1 MRNHSS
7 LFLVVLALLMDGVSV
22 AVTDDVKPVS
32 VMKGDSVILNTG
44 VSELQSDDTIE
55 WIFGDKLIIAK
66 IEGKNKISIN
76 AFRDRLELD
85 SENGSL
91 TIKDITNEQEGLY
104 KVDIRGRYETSKRFN
119 VTVRDVVESVSVLE
133 GDTVTLHTGVTKKQR
148 DDQILWKFK
157 DQVINTDRLNGPD
170 ARWSNIDLNDQTG
183 EITIRNIRR
192 DQTGDYKVEINTS
205 SMILHRKRFITVDE
219 VKTVSVNEGD
229 SIILRTG
236 VINIQECDQIL
247 WKFVDHLIAKIN
259 KGENQFSL
267 FSADGRFEGR
277 LHPDYQSGSLTI
289 SNSNIT
295 DSGDYHLKMSNSTYT
310 IQRNISVSVRP
321 DPRSPDPG
329 PHTNY
334 ILVCGLVFGI
344 GFLVASATAVAIF
357 CYKERKKERAGFD
370 AVQNPGSG

>member
-1 MRNHSS
+1 MPPYGVHVRNGACVYFVVRMRLSARAGKMRKSKSFQKSRDLVGLTRAHHRYPALLLSFSLYAVRNGIMRNHSS

-119 VTVRDVVESVSVLE
+119 VTVRD
-133 GDTVTLHTGVTKKQR
+133 
-148 DDQILWKFK
+148 
-157 DQVINTDRLNGPD
+157 
-170 ARWSNIDLNDQTG
+170 
-183 EITIRNIRR
+183 
-192 DQTGDYKVEINTS
+192 
-205 SMILHRKRFITVDE
+205 E

-310 IQRNISVSVRP
+310 IQRNISVSV
-321 DPRSPDPG
+321 S
-329 PHTNY
+329 
-334 ILVCGLVFGI
+334 
-344 GFLVASATAVAIF
+344 
-357 CYKERKKERAGFD
+357 E
-370 AVQNPGSG
+370 